1 MASRLSTPLG
11 FTGIFLLIVGILMTV
26 GGIIG
31 LIVQSNQPKS
41 WWVWFLIFVGIVLG
55 ILGAVLL
62 AIALSRTEVDP
73 CRQIE
78 MRAYA
83 PAPVV
88 YQQPT
93 PIMVAPPP
101 YVAPLAPQYI
111 PAPQPIYQQ
120 VAAPLPA
127 ANLGTSIYT
136 TEHPKFDPDPVDVF
150 TQSPGTRQRA
160 FVKGPYGPNGEEIEV
175 SGTLTSAPIATKR
188 TYDIP
193 DHQVVVNQRPPQYVA
208 GSQARYIAAPQ
219 GRYIA
224 APQGRYVSAPKPVLA
239 ANLDTSTYVAGRPSF
254 DPDPVDVFTQSP
266 GTSQRAFVKG
276 PYGPNGE
283 EIGVSGTLTSA
294 PTATKRTYDIPDHQV
309 VVNGLF
315 PNYGTS
321 PSSYQALRTYQP
333 VQ

>member
-41 WWVWFLIFVGIVLG
+41 WWVWFLIFAGIVLG

-62 AIALSRTEVDP
+62 AIALSQTAVVVNP
-73 CRQIE
+73 CGQVV
-78 MRAYA
+78 A
-83 PAPVV
+83 APVPV
-88 YQQPT
+88 MYQQPT

-101 YVAPLAPQYI
+101 YVAPLAPQYV

-136 TEHPKFDPDPVDVF
+136 TGHPRFNPDPVDVF
-150 TQSPGTRQRA
+150 TPFPGTRQRA

-208 GSQARYIAAPQ
+208 GTQARYIAAP
-219 GRYIA
+219 
-224 APQGRYVSAPKPVLA
+224 PGRYVGAPPPRYAAAPVPATTRTYA
-239 ANLDTSTYVAGRPSF
+239 AESENF
-254 DPDPVDVFTQSP
+254 DPAPQRVTTVSP
-266 GTSQRAFVKG
+266 GVPQSVNAVG
-276 PYGPNGE
+276 PYGLGGQIVQVP
-283 EIGVSGTLTSA
+283 GTYT
-294 PTATKRTYDIPDHQV
+294 PPATVTETDYDIPNHRV
-309 VVNGLF
+309 VSNQMLGQYAA
-315 PNYGTS
+315 PNPMFGNYATS
-321 PSSYQALRTYQP
+321 PSPYQAIRTY
-333 VQ
+333 